1 MEKMKRV
8 EADQHIEVSFADLLA
23 KNPKLDKLT
32 LFSSLQDLIADC
44 NEKVE
49 KNSIT
54 VRLLE
59 DEDVYDM
66 KDFSTIAALKRH
78 RPPEER
84 CLHTRVMTKAGM
96 LRVSLDDDCATPA
109 VQSIIM
115 GEIRRHL
122 DECLDALTC
131 KDSSK

>member
-1 MEKMKRV
+1 MKRV
-8 EADQHIEVSFADLLA
+8 ELEQHVEVSFADLLA

-32 LFSSLQDLIADC
+32 LFASLQDLIADH
-44 NEKVE
+44 NDKVE

-54 VRLLE
+54 IRLLE
-59 DEDVYDM
+59 EEDVYDL

-122 DECLDALTC
+122 DECLDALPC
-131 KDSSK
+131 KNTNE

>member
-1 MEKMKRV
+1 MKRV
-8 EADQHIEVSFADLLA
+8 EAEQHVEVSFAHLLE

-32 LFSSLQDLIADC
+32 LFSSLQDLIADH

-49 KNSIT
+49 KNTMTI
-54 VRLLE
+54 RLFE

-66 KDFSTIAALKRH
+66 KDFSTVAALKRH

-96 LRVSLDDDCATPA
+96 LRISLDDDCATPA
-109 VQSIIM
+109 VQPIIM
-115 GEIRRHL
+115 NEIRRHL
-122 DECLDALTC
+122 DECLNALPDNTTNE
-131 KDSSK
+131 

>member
-1 MEKMKRV
+1 MKRV
-8 EADQHIEVSFADLLA
+8 EPEQHVEVSFADLLA

-32 LFSSLQDLIADC
+32 LFASLQDLIADH
-44 NEKVE
+44 NDKVE

-54 VRLLE
+54 IRLLE
-59 DEDVYDM
+59 EEDVYDL

-122 DECLDALTC
+122 DECLDALPC
-131 KDSSK
+131 KNTNE